1 MPALFDRQL
10 GDERVERVRHHA
22 DDQVGPADGRGQG
35 LAPGDVDVL
44 RPAARMPG
52 DELFG
57 PAELHVGD
65 DDGEIFEP
73 EEVFDERPGH
83 EAGAE
88 DEHFFHGLLLRRNS
102 GQSRNLPR

>member
-10 GDERVERVRHHA
+10 RDERVERVRDHA

-35 LAPGDVDVL
+35 LALGDVDVL

-57 PAELHVGD
+57 PGEFHVGD
-65 DDGEIFEP
+65 DDGEILET
-73 EEVFDERPGH
+73 EEVIDERPGH

-88 DEHFFHGLLLRRNS
+88 DEYFFHGLLSRYHS
-102 GQSRNLPR
+102 GQPRNLPR